1 MKKLLLATCSLLISI
16 WAFSQQNV
24 GIGTNDPKSKLDI
37 NGGISVGSG
46 YSGTTAAPSDGAIIK
61 GTVGI
66 GTPTPDPKAALDVT
80 ATDKGIYMPRLN
92 AAQQATLGGTL
103 NTSHKGLMVFNTTT
117 NRAEFWDGTAWK
129 PVGEGAGGAPTG
141 AAGGDLTG
149 SYPSPSVANNAIN
162 SAKILDGSVTGND
175 LQDNTINLT
184 TKVNNVLPVGN
195 GGTGVNTVTGIIQ
208 GNGGSPVTGITAAA
222 GSTYMRRNSAN
233 TAYEFG
239 QINYGEIAGTPGGL
253 PPTGA
258 ASGDLTGSYPSP
270 TITTG
275 AVTSAKIAD
284 GTVASID
291 IADNSITTTDVL
303 DGTLTGTDIAD
314 GTVASADITDNSISS
329 TDILNG
335 TIAAADLSS
344 MGAGSNQSILWNG
357 TAWVPYTPTTG
368 TVSGTGT
375 TNYMPKWTGAST
387 LSGTSLVY
395 DNGTNVGIGTTSP
408 SQKLDINGN
417 LALAGKEAINSSDSW
432 FRLNPS
438 NAFTSGTYIPG
449 FFRADGGIASGGIG
463 SLGAGT
469 IHANGQVRAPI
480 FYDYDNT
487 GYYSDPNGTS
497 RLSTALFDQTTGA
510 YNHATFGGTY
520 SGDWQNLTNTA
531 GQFNW
536 VQVENI
542 TGGAHSNY
550 PAGLY
555 PYGGVLSM
563 RGGSHSLQ
571 IYSSHTGDLAYK
583 TQWNNDNYSGWRTI
597 VTSANVAAQVA
608 GLGYIPNNG
617 SGDWQ
622 IASNSN
628 ATSYSNAALELREAN
643 FGGAGAASP
652 RLSFHWGGVV
662 ASQIGVES
670 GGRIAILNNPGT
682 GYENLIA
689 NNLYSAGST
698 NVSGGLF
705 TQGTASTLYGANASI
720 YANQA
725 NTSGGGIMVSDD
737 GGFVDYNNGP
747 VTFVGSTGLTI
758 AGSTGV
764 GSSNAY
770 LRVNQLAGS
779 GNRTL
784 YADGNGT
791 IKTYSTKD
799 VAYVQDRGD
808 RVTDASNVG
817 FRVIG
822 ASTNNL
828 AVEAGDVITISIT
841 FKFRWTGGSGGDHP
855 IFGVY
860 ISGCTTASVTDA
872 SIYGTA
878 DDFPRNQAQSV
889 AVNYVYVATCTGNLN
904 FSLYMDSNSQADDNA
919 ATNDVVIIAQRH

>member
-1 MKKLLLATCSLLISI
+1 MKKRLLAAYLLMLSAG
-16 WAFSQQNV
+16 AFAQQNV

-37 NGGISVGSG
+37 NGGISVGTG
-46 YSGTTAAPSDGAIIK
+46 YSGTTAAPTDGAIIK

-80 ATDKGIYMPRLN
+80 ATDKGIYMPRLT
-92 AAQQATLGGTL
+92 AAQQATLGATL
-103 NTSHKGLMVFNTTT
+103 NTTHKGLMVFNTTA
-117 NRAEFWDGTAWK
+117 NRAEFWDGTVWR

-149 SYPSPSVANNAIN
+149 SYPSPAVANSAIN

-195 GGTGVNTVTGIIQ
+195 GGTGVNTVTGIMQ
-208 GNGGSPVTGITAAA
+208 GNGGSPVTGITAAS

-239 QINYGEIAGTPGGL
+239 QINYGEIAGTPTGL

-258 ASGDLTGSYPSP
+258 AGGDLTGTYPSP
-270 TITTG
+270 AITAG

-291 IADNSITTTDVL
+291 ITDNSVSTTDIL
-303 DGTLTGTDIAD
+303 DGTITGTDIAD
-314 GTVASADITDNSISS
+314 GTVASADITDNSVST

-344 MGAGSNQSILWNG
+344 MGAGTNQSIIWNG
-357 TAWVPYTPTTG
+357 TAWVPYSPATG
-368 TVSGTGT
+368 TLTGTGT
-375 TNYMPKWTGAST
+375 TNYLPKWTGATT

-408 SQKLDINGN
+408 SQKLDVNGN
-417 LALAGKEAINSSDSW
+417 LALAGKETINSSDSW
-432 FRLNPS
+432 LRLNPS
-438 NAFTSGTYIPG
+438 NAYASGTYIPG

-463 SLGAGT
+463 SLGSGT

-497 RLSTALFDQTTGA
+497 RLSTALFDRTTGA
-510 YNHATFGGTY
+510 YNHATYGGIY
-520 SGDWQNLTNTA
+520 AGDWQNLTNTA
-531 GQFNW
+531 GQMNY
-536 VQVENI
+536 VQVNDFN
-542 TGGAHSNY
+542 TGHSNY
-550 PAGLY
+550 PSGLY

-563 RGGSHSLQ
+563 RGDNHSLQ
-571 IYSSHTGDLAYK
+571 LYASHTGDLAYK
-583 TQWNNDNYSGWRTI
+583 TQWNNDNYTGWRTI
-597 VTSANVAAQVA
+597 ITSANVAAQVA

-617 SGDWQ
+617 SGDYQ
-622 IASNSN
+622 IASNS
-628 ATSYSNAALELREAN
+628 ASTSYSNASLELREHN

-662 ASQIGVES
+662 ASQISMES
-670 GGRIAILNNPGT
+670 SGRIAIRNNPGT

-689 NNLYSAGST
+689 QNLYSAGST

-720 YANQA
+720 YANQSNA
-725 NTSGGGIMVSDD
+725 NGGGIMVSDD
-737 GGFVDYNNGP
+737 GGFVDYNDGP
-747 VTFVGSTGLTI
+747 VTFVGSTGLVI
-758 AGSTGV
+758 AGNNGAGST
-764 GSSNAY
+764 NAF
-770 LRVNQLAGS
+770 LRVKQMAGS
-779 GNRTL
+779 GNRSV

-791 IKTYSTKD
+791 LKTYSTKD
-799 VAYVQDRGD
+799 VAYVEDRTD
-808 RVTDASNVG
+808 RITDASNVG
-817 FRVIG
+817 WRVIG
-822 ASTNNL
+822 AATNNL
-828 AVEAGDVITISIT
+828 AVEAGDVITISMST
-841 FKFRWTGGSGGDHP
+841 KFRWTGGSGGDHP
-855 IFGVY
+855 YFGIY
-860 ISGCTTASVTDA
+860 IQGCTTASTTDWYL
-872 SIYGTA
+872 YGAA
-878 DDFPRNQAQSV
+878 DDFPRNQSQEISE
-889 AVNYVYVATCTGNLN
+889 NFVYVSPCTGNLN
-904 FSLYMDSNSQADDNA
+904 FSLYMDSNSAADDNA
-919 ATNDVVIIAQRH
+919 GTHDTIIIAERH

>member
-1 MKKLLLATCSLLISI
+1 MKKQLLAALLMISAG
-16 WAFSQQNV
+16 AFAQQNV
-24 GIGTNDPKSKLDI
+24 GIGTNTPETKLQV
-37 NGGISVGSG
+37 NGALSFVPAEDDAAAAVLIPDNVSAFRLRLAPGGSATALTVGSG
-46 YSGTTAAPSDGAIIK
+46 KEGQILT
-61 GTVGI
+61 
-66 GTPTPDPKAALDVT
+66 
-80 ATDKGIYMPRLN
+80 IYNQDDN
-92 AAQQATLGGTL
+92 AATFYGSNIIATTGVASFMYINGAWRMTAS
-103 NTSHKGLMVFNTTT
+103 NSVTGPQGPAGPQGPQGNAGVAGAQGPAGPQGPAGAVGPQGPQGNIG
-117 NRAEFWDGTAWK
+117 AQGPAGPQGTAGA
-129 PVGEGAGGAPTG
+129 VGPQGPAGNNG
-141 AAGGDLTG
+141 AAGAQGPAGPQGPQGPQGTAGL
-149 SYPSPSVANNAIN
+149 
-162 SAKILDGSVTGND
+162 
-175 LQDNTINLT
+175 
-184 TKVNNVLPVGN
+184 LP
-195 GGTGVNTVTGIIQ
+195 
-208 GNGGSPVTGITAAA
+208 
-222 GSTYMRRNSAN
+222 
-233 TAYEFG
+233 
-239 QINYGEIAGTPGGL
+239 
-253 PPTGA
+253 
-258 ASGDLTGSYPSP
+258 
-270 TITTG
+270 
-275 AVTSAKIAD
+275 
-284 GTVASID
+284 
-291 IADNSITTTDVL
+291 
-303 DGTLTGTDIAD
+303 
-314 GTVASADITDNSISS
+314 
-329 TDILNG
+329 
-335 TIAAADLSS
+335 
-344 MGAGSNQSILWNG
+344 NG
-357 TAWVPYTPTTG
+357 TAAGNTTFWNGSTWV
-368 TVSGTGT
+368 
-375 TNYMPKWTGAST
+375 TNNSNIHN
-387 LSGTSLVY
+387 
-395 DNGTNVGIGTTSP
+395 NGGNVGIGTTSP

-449 FFRADGGIASGGIG
+449 FFRADGGIASGPIG
-463 SLGAGT
+463 GLGTGT
-469 IHANGQVRAPI
+469 IHASGQVRAPI
-480 FYDYDNT
+480 FYDYDNA

-520 SGDWQNLTNTA
+520 AGDWQNLTNTA
-531 GQFNW
+531 GQMNW

-542 TGGAHSNY
+542 TGGAHSNH
-550 PAGLY
+550 PTGLY
-555 PYGGVLSM
+555 PYGGVLSL

-597 VTSANVAAQVA
+597 TTSANIATQVA

-643 FGGAGAASP
+643 FAGAGAASP

-689 NNLYSAGST
+689 QNLFSAGST

-758 AGSTGV
+758 AGSTGL
-764 GSSNAY
+764 GSNNAY

-784 YADGNGT
+784 YADANGT
-791 IKTYSTKD
+791 IKTYATKD

-817 FRVIG
+817 WRVIG
-822 ASTNNL
+822 NATNNL

-855 IFGVY
+855 VFGVY
-860 ISGCTTASVTDA
+860 ISGCTTTSVTDA

-878 DDFPRNQAQSV
+878 DDFPRNQAQAV